1 MCLPKVLAPDE
12 GEAITKWAKRE
23 AKYRRQKTASDT
35 RSKVPEAKRSM
46 TTESA
51 EGKLPV
57 RRPSERRYRMLQ
69 IWVKKG
75 VFLIEP
81 KDHGRVLVVTV
92 TELASF
98 TGDEAKRRL
107 DKVRAEIQ
115 KTLDKAIQNAAEQP
129 PTMPL
134 RQRPVFDAR

>member
-1 MCLPKVLAPDE
+1 
-12 GEAITKWAKRE
+12 
-23 AKYRRQKTASDT
+23 
-35 RSKVPEAKRSM
+35 
-46 TTESA
+46 
-51 EGKLPV
+51 
-57 RRPSERRYRMLQ
+57 MLQ

-98 TGDEAKRRL
+98 TADEAKRRL

-115 KTLDKAIQNAAEQP
+115 KALDKAIQKSPEKP
-129 PTMPL
+129 PTVLL
-134 RQRPVFDAR
+134 RQRPVFDARRSIPPGSYP